1 VNLSINYLAVVVAAA
16 VSFVIGGIWHGPLFG
31 RAEMAGRGATPE
43 QIAAGPKPNPK
54 QMLAV
59 FLILIVVAW
68 GLALLSGYLHLA
80 TWMQGLKLG
89 VVCWVAFSTTTFL
102 LEHIMT
108 GSRKSAVFYIDV
120 SSWLITYAV
129 SGIVVTVWH

>member
-1 VNLSINYLAVVVAAA
+1 MSVSINYLAVLVAAA
-16 VSFVIGGIWHGPLFG
+16 ISFVIGGIWHGPLFG
-31 RAEMAGRGATPE
+31 KMEMAGRGATPE
-43 QIAAGPKPNPK
+43 QVAAGPKPNPK

-68 GLALLSGYLHLA
+68 ALRLLSGYLHLA
-80 TWMQGLKLG
+80 TWEQGLKLG
-89 VVCWVAFSTTTFL
+89 VVCWVGFSTTTFL

-120 SSWLITYAV
+120 TSWLITYAV